1 MYRLLV
7 AVLLSQFL
15 LLAPALAQT
24 SHAITICVDSDPPP
38 PNIVKRDAN
47 GKKIIPIEGA
57 SVDIVKAAFAHL
69 GLQIEFSGDL
79 PWNRCLKEVEQGSVD
94 FALGV
99 YFNEERAK
107 IFDYSVHYTTLTP
120 QVFYLT
126 TKPVLATKVDAL
138 KKFRGCG
145 IYGSSYAHYQ
155 LDAKDL
161 DLGSDYDSLYR
172 KLLAN
177 RCDYFVEELEAVVDS
192 STGKN
197 FLSQPLVQHYPAA
210 WAQAPSR
217 HLVTAKNSRNSAL
230 LLRIDTA
237 LEFVIQSGQAEAAW
251 KKSMGEM
258 PFKP

>member
-1 MYRLLV
+1 MYRLLL
-7 AVLLSQFL
+7 AVLFSQVLVFT
-15 LLAPALAQT
+15 PALAQNT
-24 SHAITICVDSDPPP
+24 RAITICVDTDPPP
-38 PNIVKRDAN
+38 PNAIRRDAN

-57 SVDIVKAAFAHL
+57 SVDIVRAAFSHL
-69 GLQIEFSGDL
+69 GLQVEFNGDL

-99 YFNEERAK
+99 YFNEERRK
-107 IFDYSVHYTTLTP
+107 IFDYSAHYNTLTP
-120 QVFYLT
+120 QVFYLSS
-126 TKPVLATKVDAL
+126 KPVVVATVDEL
-138 KKFRGCG
+138 KKYRGCG

-161 DLGSDYDSLYR
+161 DMGSDYDSLYR
-172 KLLAN
+172 KLLAK

-197 FLSQPLVQHYPAA
+197 FLAQPLVQHYPAA

-217 HLVTAKNSRNSAL
+217 HLVTAKNSRNSPL
-230 LLRIDTA
+230 LLRINAA
-237 LEFVIQSGQAEAAW
+237 LEFIIQSGQAEATW
-251 KKSMGEM
+251 KKSMGDM